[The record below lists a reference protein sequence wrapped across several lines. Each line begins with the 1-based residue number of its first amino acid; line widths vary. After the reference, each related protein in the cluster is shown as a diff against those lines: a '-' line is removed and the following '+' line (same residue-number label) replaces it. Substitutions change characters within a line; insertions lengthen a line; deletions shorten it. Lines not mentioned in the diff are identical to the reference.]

1 MSMTIKTL
9 LVERGALFLKGF
21 QSTFK
26 LISSGSFQLFFF
38 FFLIA
43 VFSIPRARLLSG
55 VRLSNS
61 MDCKPTDLAVHGI
74 SWARILASAPPGD
87 LPNPGIELVSCT
99 DSQILYHRTTWEALF
114 SLFYPITNK
123 IVTVLNDIHLLVC
136 LTSPPTPKP
145 FKTDIFTF
153 IPGLA
158 ISRDLKRQITGPR
171 SCV

>member
-38 FFLIA
+38 LIA
-43 VFSIPRARLLSG
+43 VFSIQRAQLLSS
-55 VRLSNS
+55 VRLGNS
-61 MDCKPTDLAVHGI
+61 MDCNPTDLAVRGI
-74 SWARILASAPPGD
+74 SWARVLASPPPGD

-114 SLFYPITNK
+114 SPIL
-123 IVTVLNDIHLLVC
+123 LNN
-136 LTSPPTPKP
+136 
-145 FKTDIFTF
+145 
-153 IPGLA
+153 
-158 ISRDLKRQITGPR
+158 
-171 SCV
+171 